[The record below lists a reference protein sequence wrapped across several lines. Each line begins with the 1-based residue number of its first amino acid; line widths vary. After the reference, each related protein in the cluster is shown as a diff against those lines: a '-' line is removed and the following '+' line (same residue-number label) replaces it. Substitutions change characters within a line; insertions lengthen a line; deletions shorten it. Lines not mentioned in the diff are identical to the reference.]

1 MANGIWN
8 GNNPALNPAGINGG
22 NMVGMAPV
30 FNNTNPNFYPKY
42 EVIQVNGENGVN
54 AFQMG
59 PNSSVLLLDSSA
71 PMVWLVQT
79 DGAGYKSKF
88 PYDLTPHQ
96 ATPPVDVNQLQQRVA
111 QLEEL
116 INARYQSSDK
126 SAKSKR
132 TRNEQSSDAAN

>member
-54 AFQMG
+54 AF
-59 PNSSVLLLDSSA
+59 
-71 PMVWLVQT
+71 
-79 DGAGYKSKF
+79 
-88 PYDLTPHQ
+88 
-96 ATPPVDVNQLQQRVA
+96 
-111 QLEEL
+111 
-116 INARYQSSDK
+116 
-126 SAKSKR
+126 
-132 TRNEQSSDAAN
+132 